1 MLLVAGYFFINL
13 TNYGMNIWLPKMV
26 QKLPGLT
33 VWQVGLIASLPHICA
48 IPAMIVAGWN
58 ADRTGLHKRHAVI
71 AAGIAAVGLGISQL
85 PGIRGAMVVTG
96 FSIGMMGIMS
106 YFPCFWALPTKLLN
120 ARVAAA
126 ACGLITMANIGGFVG
141 PYAIGF
147 FTDLTGTQVAGVMV
161 LLASAVMAGGSV
173 AFLRTR

>member
-1 MLLVAGYFFINL
+1 
-13 TNYGMNIWLPKMV
+13 MNIWLPKMV

-33 VWQVGLIASLPHICA
+33 MWQVGLIASLPHVCA
-48 IPAMIVAGWN
+48 VPAMIVAGWN
-58 ADRTGLHKRHAVI
+58 ADRTGLHKRHAMI
-71 AAGIAAVGLGISQL
+71 AAGMAAVGLAMSQL
-85 PGIRGAMVVTG
+85 PGISATAVVIG
-96 FSIGMMGIMS
+96 FCIGMMGIMS
-106 YFPCFWALPTKLLN
+106 YYPCYWALPTKLLN
-120 ARVAAA
+120 GRVAAA

-161 LLASAVMAGGSV
+161 LVASAVMAGASV

>member
-1 MLLVAGYFFINL
+1 
-13 TNYGMNIWLPKMV
+13 MNIWLPKMV

-33 VWQVGLIASLPHICA
+33 VWQVGLIASLPFVCA

-58 ADRTGLHKRHAVI
+58 ADRTGLHQRHAMI
-71 AAGIAAVGLGISQL
+71 AAGMAAVGLAMSQL
-85 PGIRGAMVVTG
+85 PGIGATAVVIG
-96 FSIGMMGIMS
+96 FCIAMMGTLS
-106 YFPCFWALPTKLLN
+106 YYPCYWALPTKLLSG
-120 ARVAAA
+120 RVAAA

-173 AFLRTR
+173 AWLRTR